1 MDKKRKGTRQGRPFR
16 HTDGPD
22 WTASNTESP
31 MIKGNGKIVNTKHE
45 MPRRPTNTKLRILK
59 AARTLYSTHGFGG
72 TSLDDIITAAG
83 ITKGAFYHY
92 FKSTAGLCEQLLDD
106 VIADYRQL
114 AQSIDPDIAPIEQ
127 LRYMLETLA
136 RLNASGEWVN
146 CRLILRLSA
155 ESHESRTQIQHKLA
169 GFWQWYTDFFEQLIL
184 KCRSA
189 GEISTQL
196 DPKTQTRLL
205 MSILAGSIT
214 LERISPAAS
223 AFDHL
228 ADLVINSLSTP

>member
-1 MDKKRKGTRQGRPFR
+1 M
-16 HTDGPD
+16 
-22 WTASNTESP
+22 
-31 MIKGNGKIVNTKHE
+31 
-45 MPRRPTNTKLRILK
+45 RILK

-92 FKSTAGLCEQLLDD
+92 FKSTAGLCEQLLDE
-106 VIADYRQL
+106 VITDYRQL

-127 LRYMLETLA
+127 LRNMLQTLA

-155 ESHESRTQIQHKLA
+155 ESHQSRPKLQQKLA
-169 GFWQWYTDFFEQLIL
+169 DFWKWYTGFFEDLIL

-189 GEISTQL
+189 GAISTQL
-196 DPKTQTRLL
+196 DPKTQTRLA
-205 MSILAGSIT
+205 MSILAGAIT
-214 LERISPAAS
+214 LERIVPTAS
-223 AFDHL
+223 AFDNL
-228 ADLVINSLSTP
+228 PDLIINSLAG

>member
-1 MDKKRKGTRQGRPFR
+1 
-16 HTDGPD
+16 
-22 WTASNTESP
+22 
-31 MIKGNGKIVNTKHE
+31 

-72 TSLDDIITAAG
+72 TSLGDIITSAG

-92 FKSTAGLCEQLLDD
+92 FKSTAGLCEQLLDE

-114 AQSIDPDIAPIEQ
+114 AQSIDTDLAPIEQ

-146 CRLILRLSA
+146 CRLMLRLSA
-155 ESHESRTQIQHKLA
+155 ESHESRPRLQHKLA
-169 GFWQWYTDFFEQLIL
+169 GFWKWYTDFFEELIL

-189 GEISTQL
+189 GAISTQL
-196 DPKTQTRLL
+196 DPKTQTRLV
-205 MSILAGSIT
+205 MSILAGAIT
-214 LERISPAAS
+214 LERISPAPS
-223 AFDHL
+223 AFDNL
-228 ADLVINSLSTP
+228 AEIIINSLSS